1 MKHQLLLALRVHH
14 DAYPR
19 GRCTGLQVEPR
30 SWSPSGARALA
41 RHRLLARP
49 QLDGLDVLGRV
60 DERGRPY
67 LDFQDLSLSFDLVLR
82 DHELLHRSDLALIR
96 KVINPT
102 WKRSRGGDR
111 LKLRAGAT
119 RLPSPAFGGVELDK
133 VDAGWLRSPRHFVI
147 EIPAKQV
154 LVIYYLIGPRGGP
167 APQIVDADGK
177 RSLAFA
183 CETLVEGPEL
193 ARRDPVGATLLA
205 HHVDRSVYRLCSD
218 RPVVTHPS
226 ALRGL
231 GLKVGDRVL
240 RTDLPSPAHHQHIT
254 IAPSAESKARD
265 ALYHVLEY

>member
-1 MKHQLLLALRVHH
+1 VKHQLLLALRVHH

-30 SWSPSGARALA
+30 SWSASGMRALA

-49 QLDGLDVLGRV
+49 QIDGLDVLGRV
-60 DERGRPY
+60 DARGRPF
-67 LDFQDLSLSFDLVLR
+67 LEFQDLSLAFDLVLR
-82 DHELLHRSDLALIR
+82 DRELLHRSDLALIR
-96 KVINPT
+96 KLASPT
-102 WKRSRGGDR
+102 WKRSRSGER
-111 LKLRAGAT
+111 LKLRAGT
-119 RLPSPAFGGVELDK
+119 TPLPSRVFGAVELDK
-133 VDAGWLRSPRHFVI
+133 IDSGWLRSPRHFVI
-147 EIPAKQV
+147 EIPATQV

-177 RSLAFA
+177 RSLAFT

-193 ARRDPVGATLLA
+193 ARRDPVGAALLA
-205 HHVDRSVYRLCSD
+205 HHGDRSVHRLSSD
-218 RPVVTHPS
+218 KAIVTQPS

-231 GLKVGDRVL
+231 GLRVGDRLL
-240 RTDLPSPAHHQHIT
+240 RSDLPSPAHHQHIT

>member
-19 GRCTGLQVEPR
+19 GRCTGLTIEPR
-30 SWSPSGARALA
+30 SWSPNGARALA

-67 LDFQDLSLSFDLVLR
+67 LDFQDLSLAFDLVLR
-82 DHELLHRSDLALIR
+82 ERELLQRSDVAGLRKLA
-96 KVINPT
+96 NPT
-102 WKRSRGGDR
+102 WRRARGGDR
-111 LKLRAGAT
+111 LKLRAGT
-119 RLPSPAFGGVELDK
+119 TPLPSRVFGGVELDK
-133 VDAGWLRSPRHFVI
+133 VDAAWLRSPRHFVI
-147 EIPAKQV
+147 EIPAAQV
-154 LVIYYLIGPRGGP
+154 LVVFYLIGPTGGP
-167 APQIVDADGK
+167 APQIVDGDGK

-183 CETLVEGPEL
+183 CETLVAGPEL
-193 ARRDPVGATLLA
+193 ARRDPVGAMLLA
-205 HHVDRSVYRLCSD
+205 HHPERSVHRLSSD
-218 RPVVTHPS
+218 KPIAAQPS

-231 GLKVGDRVL
+231 GLRVGDRLL
-240 RTDLPSPAHHQHIT
+240 RNDLPSPAHHHHTT